1 MLHRPRGGANHLQLV
16 RRESL
21 AHRPA
26 TVVVVPRVQVGQPR
40 QASGPR
46 RRVVEAEALKEAR
59 GAVERA
65 EAGDIQ
71 MLQHRVTTGRGQL
84 HRGGVRVLRRG
95 IHRLHHTRRHHH
107 RPPLLQAPHQVL
119 VAAMEEAGAVVQ
131 RELVGTNRNL
141 RRM

>member
-1 MLHRPRGGANHLQLV
+1 MLHRPRGGAKHLRLV

-21 AHRPA
+21 AHRQA
-26 TVVVVPRVQVGQPR
+26 TAEVVPRHQVGQPHR
-40 QASGPR
+40 ASGLR
-46 RRVVEAEALKEAR
+46 RRAVEAEARKEER

-71 MLQHRVTTGRGQL
+71 MLQRRATTGRAQL
-84 HRGGVRVLRRG
+84 LREGARFL
-95 IHRLHHTRRHHH
+95 HRLHHTRRHHL
-107 RPPLLQAPHQVL
+107 RPRLLQALHQAL
-119 VAAMEEAGAVVQ
+119 AAAMEEAGAVVQ